1 MKVLLVYPNDRMDSL
16 ISTGISVLSS
26 HLRQAGH
33 DVQLY
38 DTTFIDTGKETG
50 DFYREGLGQVIKSY
64 FLPPKTF
71 NFTG

>member
-38 DTTFIDTGKETG
+38 DTTYGNGKQYQ
-50 DFYREGLGQVIKSY
+50 DFK
-64 FLPPKTF
+64 
-71 NFTG
+71 